1 MALNMEFEHGEIQK
15 ENIRFD
21 DRVAVITGAGGGL
34 GRVYALELAK
44 RGAKVVVNDYGGP
57 RDGAGAGSSSAADRV
72 VTEIR
77 EAGGEAVA
85 NCDNVATPEGG
96 ENIVRTALEAFG
108 TVDILIN
115 NAGILR
121 DKSFP
126 KMEPENWKAVLDV
139 HLNGAYHV
147 TRPAFQVM
155 KEKGYGRIIMTTS
168 AAGLYGNFGQANYS
182 AAKMG
187 LVGLMNALKLEGEKY
202 GIRVN
207 TVAPLAA
214 SRLTEDV
221 LPPDLFEKMQP
232 EYVAPLVLYL
242 AAERCQD
249 SGEIFNAGMGCY
261 NRVAILTGP
270 TVRLGDGA
278 DPPAPEDI
286 HDHWDRINELSGA
299 VPYKDLNAALG
310 AFLTPPT
317 QENAAGPAVSE
328 TGLDIGAVFD
338 RMADSFNPDA
348 AQGVDAVFQFHISG
362 EAGGEWYCEIR
373 DRACTIET
381 GVHETPAC
389 TLQMKDADFADMMT
403 GRLAPMAAFTSG
415 RLRIEGD
422 VMKSRLIE
430 TLFTIG

>member
-1 MALNMEFEHGEIQK
+1 MALNQEFEHGEARK

-21 DRVAVITGAGGGL
+21 ERVAVITGAGGGL
-34 GRVYALELAK
+34 GRVYALELAR
-44 RGAKVVVNDYGGP
+44 RGARVVVNDYGGP
-57 RDGAGAGSSSAADRV
+57 RDGAGAGSRSAADRV
-72 VTEIR
+72 VNEIH
-77 EAGGEAVA
+77 AQGGEAVA
-85 NCDNVATPEGG
+85 NYDDVATPEGG
-96 ENIVRTALEAFG
+96 DHIIRTAMEAFG
-108 TVDILIN
+108 SVDILIN

-168 AAGLYGNFGQANYS
+168 AAGLYGNFGQANYA

-232 EYVAPLVLYL
+232 GYVAPLVLYL
-242 AAERCQD
+242 AAERCQE
-249 SGEIFNAGMGCY
+249 SGEIFNAGLGCY

-270 TVRLGDGA
+270 TVRLGDGT

-286 HDHWDRINELSGA
+286 HDHWDRIMDLSGA
-299 VPYKDLNAALG
+299 SQYKDLNTALS
-310 AFLTPPT
+310 AFLTAPNRETPA
-317 QENAAGPAVSE
+317 EASPESGPDV
-328 TGLDIGAVFD
+328 GAVFD
-338 RMADSFNPDA
+338 RMADSFNPEA
-348 AQGVDAVFQFHISG
+348 AEGVAVVFQFHISG
-362 EAGGEWYCEIR
+362 EAGGDWYCEIR
-373 DRACTIET
+373 DRACTIEP
-381 GVHETPAC
+381 GVREKPAC
-389 TLQMKDADFADMMT
+389 TLKMKDTDFADMMA
-403 GRLAPMAAFTSG
+403 GRLPPMAAFTSG

-430 TLFTIG
+430 TLFTVG